1 MRRLNATNSCIV
13 YSLILIPVWEWDHRH
28 KGRDLSLI
36 VKIGSLISTNLV
48 TQALS
53 FQEEMTI

>member
-1 MRRLNATNSCIV
+1 MPLIV
-13 YSLILIPVWEWDHRH
+13 ALYTVSFSYQSGNGTIGIRE
-28 KGRDLSLI
+28 GDLSLI